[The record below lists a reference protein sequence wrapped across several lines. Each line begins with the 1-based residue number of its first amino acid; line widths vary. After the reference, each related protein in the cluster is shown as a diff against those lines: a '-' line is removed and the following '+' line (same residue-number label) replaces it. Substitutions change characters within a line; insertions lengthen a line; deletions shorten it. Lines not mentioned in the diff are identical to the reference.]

1 MTTLCTA
8 FGDTTNERASK
19 RSFGGYLASV
29 LQNAIIIFGCAFYWQ
44 PLRSNTQHLGLT
56 TNAALD
62 F

>member
-19 RSFGGYLASV
+19 RSFGGLLASV
-29 LQNAIIIFGCAFYWQ
+29 LQTLSLFFGCAFHWQ
-44 PLRSNTQHLGLT
+44 PLRGNTQHLGLI